1 MRTHDGQSRGFGF
14 CVFHSNRVCQR
25 VIKTKTHVIDN
36 RRVVF
41 FNRAYFVGRCSLGSI
56 KG

>member
-14 CVFHSNRVCQR
+14 CVFHSNRICQR

-41 FNRAYFVGRCSLGSI
+41 FSSVYFVGRCSLGSF
-56 KG
+56 

>member
-14 CVFHSNRVCQR
+14 CVFQSNRVCQR

-36 RRVVF
+36 RRVVLCVLVE
-41 FNRAYFVGRCSLGSI
+41 FVGRCSLGSF
-56 KG
+56 